1 MLNVLMNDKCTS
13 MPEND
18 LFEKIGNQFGNYL
31 RLGLYL
37 QIFISGKRGQQF
49 VIEKRSVT
57 TF

>member
-1 MLNVLMNDKCTS
+1 MLNVVMTD

-18 LFEKIGNQFGNYL
+18 LFENIGNLFGNYH

-37 QIFISGKRGQQF
+37 QIFISGKRDQQF
-49 VIEKRSVT
+49 PIEKRSVK